1 MTAASV
7 SLASRRRLFTALSAA
22 VGRPRA
28 AMRRSAQSA
37 LAAGPVVPFASTPPS
52 PVRWLQKA
60 TFGYSARAKTAFDA
74 RPGAND
80 DARWQ
85 NWVDWQL
92 NPSAIADAACESR
105 LASAG
110 FLTLNKTLPQ
120 LWADHHDTGDYAT
133 RMLPVAEAEC
143 ATTIRA
149 VYSERQLFE
158 VLVDFWHDHFS
169 VFGWDYDGAPL
180 FPDLDRGLRTN
191 AFGNFRQMLEQVCRS
206 TTMMYS
212 LDLYASTRAGPNE
225 NYARELLELHTLGAE
240 HYFGPTDPLGVPC
253 LDSDIH
259 CEGGFP
265 QGYVDNDV
273 YEAAAALTGWTIK
286 DGNWQF
292 PADDDGTFVYRSEWH
307 DRRNKIFLGRYLPP
321 DQPAMQDGFDVF
333 DRLCA
338 HPNTARHVVRKLC
351 RRLVGDNP
359 PSSLV
364 DSAAALFTAQAG
376 AADQIAQVVRAI
388 LVSDAFKNAW
398 GGKVKRPF
406 NSFAGALRALDA
418 DFTPTTR
425 DYPDEWPTS
434 DELASRLQ
442 QAGHRLFYWPA
453 PNGYPDQ
460 ASAWSSTGALAM
472 SWKLLTRLTTVRQ
485 QVGYDD
491 TYPYVADVV
500 AQTNAAIA
508 AGGRSANA
516 VVGYWCDRILGS
528 RPEPVRGKA
537 VDFLRQNATADE
549 ALDLEHND
557 WAAND
562 LKKHYTQDRL
572 RSTVALILC
581 SPDFF
586 AR

>member
-1 MTAASV
+1 MTTATAA
-7 SLASRRRLFTALSAA
+7 LAARRCFFTALSAT
-22 VGRPRA
+22 VGRPQA
-28 AMRRSAQSA
+28 GMRRTGK
-37 LAAGPVVPFASTPPS
+37 AATAVTPNVPFAVTPPA

-60 TFGYSARAKTAFDA
+60 TFGYSAQARAGFDA

-92 NPSAIADAACESR
+92 NPSAIADAACEAR
-105 LASAG
+105 IASG
-110 FLTLNKTLPQ
+110 DFTTLDKTLTQ
-120 LWADHHDTGDYAT
+120 LWTEHHAADDYT
-133 RMLPVAEAEC
+133 VRMLPIAEAEC
-143 ATTIRA
+143 TTTIRA

-158 VLVDFWHDHFS
+158 ELVDFWHDHFS
-169 VFGWDYDGAPL
+169 VFGWDYDGGPL
-180 FPDLDRGLRTN
+180 FPDFDRGLRAN

-212 LDLYASTRAGPNE
+212 LDLYASTRSGPNE

-240 HYFGPTDPLGVPC
+240 HYFGPTDPLSVPC

-273 YEAAAALTGWTIK
+273 YEAAAALTGWTIR

-292 PADDDGTFVYRSEWH
+292 PADDDGGFVYRSEWH
-307 DRRNKIFLGRYLPP
+307 DRRNKIFLGRYIPP
-321 DQPAMQDGFDVF
+321 DQPAMQDGLDVF

-338 HPNTARHVVRKLC
+338 HPNTARHVVGKLC
-351 RRLVGDNP
+351 RRFVGDNP
-359 PSSLV
+359 PSALV
-364 DSAAALFTAQAG
+364 ESAAALFTAQAG
-376 AADQIAQVVRAI
+376 APDQIAQVLRTI
-388 LVSDAFKNAW
+388 LVSDAFKSAW

-406 NSFAGALRALDA
+406 NSFAGALRALGA

-425 DYPDEWPTS
+425 DYPDQWPTA

-442 QAGHRLFYWPA
+442 QTGHRLFFWPA

-472 SWKLLTRLTTVRQ
+472 SWKLLTRLTTIRQ
-485 QVGYDD
+485 QVGYIE

-508 AGGRSANA
+508 SAGRSANA
-516 VVGYWCDRILGS
+516 IVDYWCDRLFGF

-557 WAAND
+557 WDAND
-562 LKKHYTQDRL
+562 LKKHYAQDRL
-572 RSTVALILC
+572 RSTVALMLC